1 MVMGWGY
8 KVAMLVCALTAVTVP
23 VRAGEPVNIDN
34 FIRAETDFYM
44 KSAVGMGCF
53 GKLCHS
59 RGPIPVDQQTVIRSN
74 LDTPYSIGVFDLSAP
89 VTITMPDAG
98 KRFQSL
104 LVLSED
110 HYIKHVSYGPG
121 PVTLTQDMIGTR
133 YVYVMV
139 RTFMDPN
146 DAKDRQAAAV
156 LQDSIGVSQANPGT
170 FEVPDWDQDQ
180 RMAVRTALLAGARY
194 MPDAKNA
201 FGDEGMVDPVRRLFA
216 TAGGWGGNA
225 EKDAIYLNQ
234 TVPNQD
240 GKQAYTLTLGKVPV
254 DGFWSVTVYNA
265 KGFYEDPI
273 SAVSV
278 NNVTAKPSKDGTT
291 TIRFGGDPKAA
302 NFINIM
308 PGWNYIARLYR
319 PRGEI
324 LDGSW
329 KLPAAV
335 PAN

>member
-1 MVMGWGY
+1 MVRGHHL
-8 KVAMLVCALTAVTVP
+8 VTLACAMVVGSVTL
-23 VRAGEPVNIDN
+23 RAAEPVNIDN

-53 GKLCHS
+53 GKLCHT
-59 RGPIPVDQQTVIRSN
+59 RGPVPVDKQSVIRTN
-74 LDTPYSIGVFDLSAP
+74 LDTPYSVGVFDLTSP

-110 HYIKHVSYGPG
+110 HYIKHISYDPG
-121 PVTLTQDMIGTR
+121 SVTLTKDKVGSR
-133 YVYVMV
+133 YAYVMV

-146 DAKDRQAAAV
+146 DARDRQSAAK
-156 LQDSIGVSQANPGT
+156 LQDRIDVAQTNPGS
-170 FEVPDWDQDQ
+170 FEIADWDQEQ
-180 RMAVRTALLAGARY
+180 RMAVRTALLAGAKY
-194 MPDAKNA
+194 MPSAKNA
-201 FGDEGMVDPVRRLFA
+201 FGDEGEVDPVRRLFA

-234 TVPNQD
+234 AVPNPD

-254 DGFWSVTVYNA
+254 DGFWSVTAYNS

-273 SAVSV
+273 TAVSV
-278 NNVTAKPSKDGTT
+278 NNVTAKPNTDGTT
-291 TIRFGGDPKAA
+291 TIRFGGDPRAA
-302 NFINIM
+302 NFVNIM
-308 PGWNYIARLYR
+308 PGWNYIVRLYR

-335 PAN
+335 QAK